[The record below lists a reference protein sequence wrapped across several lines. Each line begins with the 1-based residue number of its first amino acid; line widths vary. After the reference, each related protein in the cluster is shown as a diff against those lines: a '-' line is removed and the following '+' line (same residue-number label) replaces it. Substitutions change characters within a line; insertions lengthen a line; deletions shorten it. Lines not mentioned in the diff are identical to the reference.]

1 MAKPVR
7 NHQDGRKKKNV
18 CVLLFAVLATLA
30 PSAAAQDNGSEEPAP
45 IDDGTTT
52 LDTIRVTAPPP
63 ETVDLY
69 KLRNPVDVQPTVF
82 DRNWHETPSL
92 EQIGKNGGVVP
103 IIVGYAALKVR
114 NGARRIPGWKM
125 PGQPAIARPPPLT
138 EAQAERAS
146 RLQEGSP

>member
-1 MAKPVR
+1 MVTPAR
-7 NHQDGRKKKNV
+7 NHQDDRTKRNV
-18 CVLLFAVLATLA
+18 RVLLFALLSALVPT
-30 PSAAAQDNGSEEPAP
+30 AAAQDDGSGEPVP
-45 IDDGTTT
+45 VDDGTTT

-69 KLRNPVDVQPTVF
+69 KLRNPVDVPPTVF
-82 DRNWHETPSL
+82 DRDWHETPSL

-125 PGQPAIARPPPLT
+125 PEQPAVARPSPLT

>member
-1 MAKPVR
+1 MRA
-7 NHQDGRKKKNV
+7 
-18 CVLLFAVLATLA
+18 LLLALLSLVAPNAV
-30 PSAAAQDNGSEEPAP
+30 AQDDVGEEPAP
-45 IDDGTTT
+45 AGDDTTT
-52 LDTIRVTAPPP
+52 LETILVTAPPP

-69 KLRNPVDVQPTVF
+69 KFRNPVDAQPTAF
-82 DRNWHETPSL
+82 DRSWREKPSL
-92 EQIGKNGGVVP
+92 EEIGKNGGVVP

-125 PGQPAIARPPPLT
+125 PEQPAIARPPPLT